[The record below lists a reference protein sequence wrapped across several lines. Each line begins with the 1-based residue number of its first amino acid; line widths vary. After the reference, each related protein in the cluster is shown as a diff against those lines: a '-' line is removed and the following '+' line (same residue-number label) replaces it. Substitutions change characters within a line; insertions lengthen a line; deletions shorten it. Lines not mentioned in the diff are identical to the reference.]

1 MREAAGLARLLYVVS
16 GLIVLVTEAVRPSAV
31 EPLVVAALGAA
42 AIVVGLLVPLVPWE
56 RLPRL
61 ALVAVP
67 LLGQTMIGLGGL
79 AAPGATQRY
88 VVLYALTYL
97 FVGLT
102 QRPGVAFALAPYT
115 VLSYAAGTWP
125 DPSWL
130 DFVGVLSVAVLIAET
145 LSRTAAQQRQD
156 GVTMVRLLDAARRL
170 TRSESLEEATE
181 VLVDAI
187 TEILDTDLV
196 AVLAA
201 DPDQPGRFVEMSG
214 NDSVAGYGPMAI
226 DTRAEH
232 SGVGTVVE
240 QGEAIFVADARR
252 SDIASQRLVETTG
265 LVSAL
270 FIPLVGHEACLGAVV
285 TGWRRTVRGL
295 DDLERL
301 AVEVLSTE
309 AGLVLERLQETAR
322 LAEEAECEPL
332 TGLANRRAFARA
344 LADATPGDAVVMI
357 DLDGFK
363 AINDR
368 YGHGLGDD
376 VLLTMADCLRR
387 ACRAEDCVSRFGG
400 DEFAVVLRGGHD
412 EGARQLLDRLA
423 VAWRETDPLLDYSV
437 GYAVVGPDEPAAA
450 TLEQA
455 DQALYRAKRRQPM
468 LVPD

>member
-1 MREAAGLARLLYVVS
+1 M
-16 GLIVLVTEAVRPSAV
+16 TEAVRPSAV
-31 EPLVVAALGAA
+31 EPLVVTALGAA
-42 AIVVGLLVPLVPWE
+42 AVVVGLLVPRVPWE

-79 AAPGATQRY
+79 LAPGATQRY
-88 VVLYALTYL
+88 IVLYALTYL

-102 QRPGVAFALAPYT
+102 QRPGVAFALMPYT
-115 VLSYAAGTWP
+115 VISYAAGTWP
-125 DPSWL
+125 YPSWL

-145 LSRTAAQQRQD
+145 LSRTAEQQRQD
-156 GVTMVRLLDAARRL
+156 GATMVGLLDAARRL
-170 TRSESLEEATE
+170 TRSEDLEQATE

-187 TEILDTDLV
+187 TELLDTDLV

-201 DPDQPGRFVEMSG
+201 DPDHPGRFIEMSG

-232 SGVGTVVE
+232 SGVGDAVE
-240 QGEAIFVADARR
+240 RGEAIFVADTRR
-252 SDIASQRLVETTG
+252 SDIASRRLVETTG
-265 LVSAL
+265 LVSVL
-270 FIPLVGHEACLGAVV
+270 FIPLVGHRACLGAVV
-285 TGWRRTVRGL
+285 TGWRRTMRGL

-322 LAEEAECEPL
+322 LAEEAEREPL
-332 TGLANRRAFARA
+332 TDLANRRAFARA
-344 LADATPGDAVVMI
+344 LADAGPGDAVVMI

-387 ACRAEDCVSRFGG
+387 ACRTEDCVSRFGG

-412 EGARQLLDRLA
+412 EGARQLVDRLA
-423 VAWRETDPLLDYSV
+423 AAWRETDPLLDYSV
-437 GYAVVGPDEPAAA
+437 GYAVVGADEPAAA
-450 TLEQA
+450 ALERA